1 MYNMSKE
8 IQLSSLSLEFYID
21 NDVRSEH
28 HGHADDAGAKGG
40 LYTLDIFPQD
50 HGVTALMTVSYKIW
64 QTLVEVA
71 VTPRGRRN
79 MIKLLTS

>member
-50 HGVTALMTVSYKIW
+50 HTPILAP
-64 QTLVEVA
+64 TLRCHR
-71 VTPRGRRN
+71 TYDRKLQN
-79 MIKLLTS
+79 MANIG